1 MSLCRHTF
9 TDGLSEIGLG
19 NRSCET
25 QSQMV
30 DLASEVNLDT
40 SRILRSLFASLWF
53 MLLSFVSR

>member
-9 TDGLSEIGLG
+9 TDGLREIGLG

-30 DLASEVNLDT
+30 DLASEVILDT
-40 SRILRSLFASLWF
+40 SLMR
-53 MLLSFVSR
+53 